1 MKSERSQARQGYP
14 YTRESSRDN
23 RQLYM
28 YSKFQGEAFFGDYEV
43 CRGEAISTFTNDT
56 LQSEAALYSN
66 TASEVVKSGCSA
78 LRSLLEALHTSQ
90 SAKPRAHADR
100 KSSGDDTFNA
110 GEEVITCELL
120 DALIH
125 SFLTGDYEN
134 RTWLVDKLVQRFE
147 VTKSIRSRYNSSL
160 SKHTSEETSSALD
173 EKFGLCLS
181 LAYAHTAKLTYLN
194 ALLKLNDFLIF
205 SANLANTKISYLTY
219 LMIRFE
225 MKMVWSLRNAP
236 PDGE

>member
-1 MKSERSQARQGYP
+1 M
-14 YTRESSRDN
+14 
-23 RQLYM
+23 
-28 YSKFQGEAFFGDYEV
+28 
-43 CRGEAISTFTNDT
+43 
-56 LQSEAALYSN
+56 
-66 TASEVVKSGCSA
+66 
-78 LRSLLEALHTSQ
+78 
-90 SAKPRAHADR
+90 
-100 KSSGDDTFNA
+100 
-110 GEEVITCELL
+110 ITCELL

>member
-1 MKSERSQARQGYP
+1 M
-14 YTRESSRDN
+14 
-23 RQLYM
+23 
-28 YSKFQGEAFFGDYEV
+28 
-43 CRGEAISTFTNDT
+43 
-56 LQSEAALYSN
+56 
-66 TASEVVKSGCSA
+66 
-78 LRSLLEALHTSQ
+78 
-90 SAKPRAHADR
+90 
-100 KSSGDDTFNA
+100 
-110 GEEVITCELL
+110 ITCELL

-194 ALLKLNDFLIF
+194 ALLKLNDFFNFLRK
-205 SANLANTKISYLTY
+205 SSQYQDQLPHL
-219 LMIRFE
+219 LDDPVRDE
-225 MKMVWSLRNAP
+225 DGMVA
-236 PDGE
+236 

>member
-1 MKSERSQARQGYP
+1 
-14 YTRESSRDN
+14 
-23 RQLYM
+23 M

-43 CRGEAISTFTNDT
+43 CRGEAISTFTIDT

-90 SAKPRAHADR
+90 SAARAHADR

-147 VTKSIRSRYNSSL
+147 VHEIHSISL
-160 SKHTSEETSSALD
+160 
-173 EKFGLCLS
+173 
-181 LAYAHTAKLTYLN
+181 
-194 ALLKLNDFLIF
+194 
-205 SANLANTKISYLTY
+205 
-219 LMIRFE
+219 
-225 MKMVWSLRNAP
+225 
-236 PDGE
+236 